1 MPIVDS
7 HAHLG
12 PCRVFDLNVT
22 ESELIKA
29 MDRYEVEAAVV
40 QPFPGAPDARKIHN
54 EIAKLAKKHPGRIFG
69 LASISPH
76 RPKEEYVAEVERCV
90 KDLCFVGVKM
100 HTIGHAVSPL
110 SQDGETVFAT
120 AERLKVP
127 VMVHTGPGVPFALPS
142 LCIPKAKAHPN
153 VPVILAH
160 AGFGVFTAEAIVAA
174 QECSNVFL
182 ETSWVSGLDVRPLI
196 DNFGAHRVML
206 GTDLPGNVPLEIEK
220 HKHIGLSQQD
230 LDKVLGGTAIK
241 VYGLKI

>member
-54 EIAKLAKKHPGRIFG
+54 EIAELAKKHPGRIFG

-196 DNFGAHRVML
+196 DNFGADRVML

>member
-1 MPIVDS
+1 
-7 HAHLG
+7 
-12 PCRVFDLNVT
+12 VT

-54 EIAKLAKKHPGRIFG
+54 EIAELAKKHPGRIFG

-196 DNFGAHRVML
+196 DNFGADRVML